1 MRRTCT
7 IGIVALLLA
16 VFAVR
21 TPAVGRVVSS
31 ARNFGKQFHALKSA
45 HSLGPIERFVLS
57 LARAS

>member
-1 MRRTCT
+1 
-7 IGIVALLLA
+7 VALLLA